1 MNPANTARQQLDQLF
16 AADAAASV
24 VFGVLALLTPHGTL
38 RAMSG
43 GVYNHSVHETLRCV
57 IVHREVNLL
66 FLRRSSRLEKRANQ
80 NLLFRFFLLFI
91 RLYGSLRVA
100 CGWILWNIRFVDD
113 GAFRR
118 RVCEALFYC
127 YVIQTLAVLRAQLTD
142 SSRSNINWIAML
154 VLGGLAGCYGSFRYR
169 KGGNLIK
176 VYELPTSG
184 NVV

>member
-1 MNPANTARQQLDQLF
+1 MESSEPCP
-16 AADAAASV
+16 V
-24 VFGVLALLTPHGTL
+24 VYTTIRFMKPCGALSFIVKSICCFYGVRVVLRKELTKI
-38 RAMSG
+38 SF
-43 GVYNHSVHETLRCV
+43 VD
-57 IVHREVNLL
+57 
-66 FLRRSSRLEKRANQ
+66 
-80 NLLFRFFLLFI
+80 FFLLFI

-142 SSRSNINWIAML
+142 SSRSNINWIAIL